1 MLASPTGAGG
11 AALDPRSVFA
21 RAAGEN
27 FPVAPRWLPARWR
40 EPLWAI
46 YGYARLVDEL
56 GDAAAGDRTA
66 LLDAAAR
73 ELDRAFRGEA
83 EHPVFRRLAPVLAR
97 SALPRD
103 PFVRL
108 IEANR
113 WDQRLR
119 AIESWDELEA
129 YCALSAWPVGELV
142 LRVFGQA
149 TPENVAL
156 SNRVCSALQVVEHC
170 QDVGEDLARGRVYLP
185 AADLR
190 EAGCTPADL
199 ADAGSLPLRRVI
211 ALEIS
216 RSRALLASGGPLVRG
231 LRGFARLAV
240 AGYVAGGLAA
250 CDALERAVWDASRPA
265 AHARKRAWLRRGV
278 PLLLGRGA

>member
-1 MLASPTGAGG
+1 
-11 AALDPRSVFA
+11 
-21 RAAGEN
+21 
-27 FPVAPRWLPARWR
+27 
-40 EPLWAI
+40 
-46 YGYARLVDEL
+46 
-56 GDAAAGDRTA
+56 
-66 LLDAAAR
+66 
-73 ELDRAFRGEA
+73 
-83 EHPVFRRLAPVLAR
+83 
-97 SALPRD
+97 
-103 PFVRL
+103 
-108 IEANR
+108 
-113 WDQRLR
+113 LR